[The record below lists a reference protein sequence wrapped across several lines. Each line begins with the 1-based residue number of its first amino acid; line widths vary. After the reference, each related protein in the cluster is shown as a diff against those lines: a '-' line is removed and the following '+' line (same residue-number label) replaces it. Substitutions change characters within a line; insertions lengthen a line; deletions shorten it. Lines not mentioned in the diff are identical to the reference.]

1 MREVWQFGK
10 WIMNEIILYA
20 KVFND
25 LMQNVAHKSAVIR
38 PGTFG

>member
-1 MREVWQFGK
+1 MRELWQFGK

-20 KVFND
+20 EVFND
-25 LMQNVAHKSAVIR
+25 LTQNVSHKSAVVH